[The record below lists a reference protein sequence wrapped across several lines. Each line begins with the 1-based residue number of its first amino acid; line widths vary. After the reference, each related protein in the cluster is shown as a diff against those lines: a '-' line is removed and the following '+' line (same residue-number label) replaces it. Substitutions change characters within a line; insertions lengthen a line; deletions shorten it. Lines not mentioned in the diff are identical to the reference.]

1 MGSNYSPRKVFEGLQ
16 FQAEI
21 VQILFWTK
29 IGARVLH
36 HSPRNISVVMIG
48 LVSSSGFSESFHK
61 YLNNVRWANK
71 TDRVRPLGLS
81 IDQHRPLLCN
91 FQCKLRNGNT
101 ESEVKSVENLL
112 SLISSLEWVIS
123 NFHFCPPISYFRDS
137 SQTMPQTEF
146 MQQYLSDK
154 SDTEDANSWF
164 QNYQNSH
171 GWVLLR
177 ISWKLF
183 KEKYI

>member
-1 MGSNYSPRKVFEGLQ
+1 MKKISIRFDTLLKNWRLVKYKMSDRFIPKRLTMMILKCKKSVCERVYKIKFHFYSNLSAGSNYSPRKVFEGLQ

-81 IDQHRPLLCN
+81 IRYLVSTSIDP
-91 FQCKLRNGNT
+91 
-101 ESEVKSVENLL
+101 
-112 SLISSLEWVIS
+112 
-123 NFHFCPPISYFRDS
+123 SYVTF
-137 SQTMPQTEF
+137 
-146 MQQYLSDK
+146 
-154 SDTEDANSWF
+154 NV
-164 QNYQNSH
+164 N
-171 GWVLLR
+171 
-177 ISWKLF
+177 
-183 KEKYI
+183 